1 MFLSP
6 FQRAAFVL
14 LTNDAHRDGGNR
26 GATMY
31 EQLYED
37 NRRLLK
43 YVAQRYWKACERDR
57 AVSLEDLEQSGF
69 FGLVK
74 AAQTFDPD
82 DKYTWAYWAARG
94 IIREIYKALGYRD
107 NTTTRRKA
115 HTGAISLDA
124 PLSTDD
130 PDGLTGLDLIEDRGP
145 GIDEG
150 ADLADLQRVVRE
162 AVADLKNE
170 RQRDLIQACALDG
183 KPYKE
188 AAEALGVSC
197 ARVGQIIHDGQRQL
211 AKDKRIQALID
222 IELRVPYYN
231 RRTLSQFR
239 RTQTSATEA
248 AALWHMEQLDRLNG
262 RDLGSTISATTGGL
276 DGGDDQ
282 QPDGEQE

>member
-1 MFLSP
+1 
-6 FQRAAFVL
+6 
-14 LTNDAHRDGGNR
+14 
-26 GATMY
+26 MY
-31 EQLYED
+31 EQLYKD

-43 YVAQRYWKACERDR
+43 YVARRYWAACKRDR
-57 AVSLEDLEQSGF
+57 AVSLEDLEQQGF

-74 AAQTFDPD
+74 AAQTFNPD

-107 NTTTRRKA
+107 GHPIKA
-115 HTGAISLDA
+115 HTGALSLDA

-130 PDGLTGLDLIEDRGP
+130 PEGLTGLDLIEDRSLP
-145 GIDEG
+145 EIDEG
-150 ADLADLQRVVRE
+150 ANLDDLRRVVRE

-183 KPYKE
+183 KPYSE

-197 ARVGQIIHDGQRQL
+197 ARVGQIIRDGQRQL
-211 AKDKRIQALID
+211 AKDKRIQELID
-222 IELRVPYYN
+222 IELQVPYYR
-231 RRTLSQFR
+231 RRTLAQFR

-248 AALWHMEQLDRLNG
+248 AALWHIEQLERLESYYRG
-262 RDLGSTISATTGGL
+262 GDLPEGGDLGSTISTTTGDP

-282 QPDGEQE
+282 QQPDGEHEQHQ